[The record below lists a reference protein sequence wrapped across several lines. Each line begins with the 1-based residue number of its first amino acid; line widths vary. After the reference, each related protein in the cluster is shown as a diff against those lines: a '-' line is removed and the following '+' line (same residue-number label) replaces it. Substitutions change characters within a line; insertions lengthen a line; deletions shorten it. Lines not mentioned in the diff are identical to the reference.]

1 MKRIFGAAFCMTL
14 ALVANAEQ
22 KLQVINLAPDKPVS
36 EEAKERGR
44 KQIAAQEA
52 AAKITP
58 DEAMAF
64 MARLDATVNQGHALA
79 KTGGA
84 DGKAI
89 RNQAI
94 ALNKLDDEGAR
105 FRVLFAPF
113 RSCGNASTDA
123 AMSWQ
128 GLVGSDQAQFVEY
141 HEKYIAAAMECIQT
155 AQSKSSGS

>member
-1 MKRIFGAAFCMTL
+1 
-14 ALVANAEQ
+14 
-22 KLQVINLAPDKPVS
+22 
-36 EEAKERGR
+36 
-44 KQIAAQEA
+44 
-52 AAKITP
+52 
-58 DEAMAF
+58 